1 MIGQTISH
9 YRIVEK
15 LGGGGMGVVYRAE
28 DTRLHR
34 PVALKFLPDAVARD
48 PQALSRFERE
58 AQAASALNHPNIC
71 TIYDIGNEDGQAF
84 IAMEFLEGVTLKHKI
99 AGRPMES
106 EELLSV
112 ALEIA
117 DALDAAHAA
126 GIVHRDIKP
135 ANIFITKR
143 GHAKVLDFGL
153 AKVTA
158 RRGDSDALAATVTGV
173 SDEHLTSPGSA
184 LGTVAYMSPEQVLG
198 KEVDGRSD
206 LFSFGVVLYEMATG
220 TLPFRGDSSGAIFD
234 AILHKT
240 QADPIRMNSE
250 LPAKFEDVIG
260 KALEKDREVRY
271 QSAAELRADLKRV
284 KRDTESQSSIAKT
297 EAAPAGISRGRRLEM
312 TIAGGVLLVV
322 ALAAAGYRGYELRKS
337 SVGESSGGQSSNEQ
351 NSSNPSSRSMQTGA
365 GVAAKPTVQTIA
377 VLPFR
382 DISAAT
388 SDSWAIGMTD
398 AIISRLTSL
407 QNLAVRPTTSVLKYA
422 KDAPEPVEAAKAL
435 GVESILE
442 GTYQRSS
449 SVIRVT
455 VQLIDGQTGTTK
467 WSQRYDLHSGNILT
481 FEDEVATKVVEGLK
495 VEISPSEQ
503 KAIEQMP
510 TKNVEAYNDY
520 LQARFYF
527 NEYMV
532 YSQHESLKKARVMTL
547 RATALDPNFAEAY
560 AQQAQLDGFEAAN
573 FMEGAAEKL
582 KEGEAAALKALKIN
596 PELAEGLIALGAVYS
611 ESGREAEALR
621 ALRKGLALAPNSDT
635 AWQMYG
641 YANYYAGLNDQAEKA
656 YARSIQINPG
666 LLQPHW
672 MHARM
677 LLYEGRVAEAEQEMR
692 MLLAANPD
700 QYKAL
705 AQLGEFLYYQGKLDE
720 AEQVLERAVQ
730 LGGATS
736 DDGPRLIAAIVYAAR
751 KEPQKIDPKLR
762 QFRPDQVMDGD
773 YAYYLA
779 GMYALLGKREESLVW
794 LKKTMTLGDVNYPW
808 FERDKNFDGLR
819 NDPEYQAIM
828 AGVKSRWEEYKREF
842 GAG

>member
-48 PQALSRFERE
+48 PQALSRFQRE

-135 ANIFITKR
+135 ANIFVTKR

-158 RRGDSDALAATVTGV
+158 RRGDTDALAATVTGV

-184 LGTVAYMSPEQVLG
+184 LGTVAYMSPEQVLA

-250 LPAKFEDVIG
+250 LPAKFEDVVG

-271 QSAAELRADLKRV
+271 QSAADLRADLKRV

-297 EAAPAGISRGRRLEM
+297 EVARAGISRGRRLEM
-312 TIAGGVLLVV
+312 TIAGAVLLVV
-322 ALAAAGYRGYELRKS
+322 ALAAVGYREYELRKS
-337 SVGESSGGQSSNEQ
+337 LRGESSGDQTLG
-351 NSSNPSSRSMQTGA
+351 NPSSGSSQP
-365 GVAAKPTVQTIA
+365 GVAAKPAVQTIA

-407 QNLAVRPTTSVLKYA
+407 QNLAVRPTTSVLKYV

-481 FEDEVATKVVEGLK
+481 FEDEIATKVVEGLK

-503 KAIEQMP
+503 KAIGQMP
-510 TKNVEAYNDY
+510 TTSVDAYNDY
-520 LQARFYF
+520 LQGRFYF
-527 NEYMV
+527 NEYLV
-532 YSQHESLKKARVMTL
+532 YSQQESLKKARVMAL

-573 FMEGAAEKL
+573 FIEGAADKL
-582 KEGEAAALKALKIN
+582 KAGEAAALKALKIN
-596 PELAEGLIALGAVYS
+596 PQLVEGLIALGAIYS
-611 ESGREAEALR
+611 EGGREAEALR
-621 ALRKGLALAPNSDT
+621 VLRKGLTLAPNNDT

-641 YANYYAGLNDQAEKA
+641 YANYYAGLNEHAEKA
-656 YARSIQINPG
+656 YARVIQINPG

-677 LLYEGRVAEAEQEMR
+677 LLYEGRAPEAEQEMR
-692 MLLAANPD
+692 TLLATNPD

-705 AQLGEFLYYQGKLDE
+705 AQLGEFLYYEGKTDE
-720 AEQVLERAVQ
+720 AEQVLDRAVKA
-730 LGGATS
+730 GGATS
-736 DDGPRLIAAIVYAAR
+736 DDVPRLIAAVVYAAR
-751 KEPQKIDPKLR
+751 KEPQKIDPRLLR
-762 QFRPDQVMDGD
+762 FRPDEVIDGD

-779 GMYALLGKREESLVW
+779 GVYALLGKREESLVW
-794 LKKTMTLGDVNYPW
+794 LKRTAALGDVNYPW

-819 NDPEYQAIM
+819 NDLEYQAIM

-842 GAG
+842 DVQ